1 MSKEVAIY
9 SPLGNGCMFIG
20 KWDKPYSP
28 KEMIQA
34 NPQSHGFHI
43 LNDRELEEYDMR
55 YHFLMPAY
63 PGEWS
68 VLGGE

>member
-1 MSKEVAIY
+1 
-9 SPLGNGCMFIG
+9 
-20 KWDKPYSP
+20 
-28 KEMIQA
+28 
-34 NPQSHGFHI
+34 HGFHI